1 MGIEIIYPCVY
12 QPRRAAKRVHG
23 AGLPRNHYAERGLI
37 RLRKYKVEIVEKISM
52 TLEVDAPSAEEA
64 ILQVI
69 EKYRVEQIVVE
80 SNEGTKVDFFVSKVE
95 V

>member
-1 MGIEIIYPCVY
+1 M
-12 QPRRAAKRVHG
+12 
-23 AGLPRNHYAERGLI
+23 
-37 RLRKYKVEIVEKISM
+37 EIVEKISM

-80 SNEGTKVDFFVSKVE
+80 SNEGTKVDFFVSFVSKVE

>member
-1 MGIEIIYPCVY
+1 MLS
-12 QPRRAAKRVHG
+12 AAPDGCKMEVGSTDATTHFILHKAIATYG
-23 AGLPRNHYAERGLI
+23 VELVS
-37 RLRKYKVEIVEKISM
+37 VEIVEKISM

>member
-1 MGIEIIYPCVY
+1 MEVGSTDATTHFILHKAIATYGVELVS
-12 QPRRAAKRVHG
+12 
-23 AGLPRNHYAERGLI
+23 
-37 RLRKYKVEIVEKISM
+37 VEIVEKISM
-52 TLEVDAPSAEEA
+52 TLEVDTPSAEEA
-64 ILQVI
+64 ILQII

>member
-1 MGIEIIYPCVY
+1 MWFLYQFALKEIFSALSPLR
-12 QPRRAAKRVHG
+12 QGDGKAHDFS
-23 AGLPRNHYAERGLI
+23 RGLS
-37 RLRKYKVEIVEKISM
+37 RCTV
-52 TLEVDAPSAEEA
+52 
-64 ILQVI
+64 VI

>member
-1 MGIEIIYPCVY
+1 MTLGDLFSEHLGVTFSLAID
-12 QPRRAAKRVHG
+12 
-23 AGLPRNHYAERGLI
+23 
-37 RLRKYKVEIVEKISM
+37 M

>member
-1 MGIEIIYPCVY
+1 MEVGSTDATTHFILHKAIATYGVELVS
-12 QPRRAAKRVHG
+12 
-23 AGLPRNHYAERGLI
+23 
-37 RLRKYKVEIVEKISM
+37 VEIVEKISM
-52 TLEVDAPSAEEA
+52 TLEVDTPSAEKA
-64 ILQVI
+64 ILQII

>member
-1 MGIEIIYPCVY
+1 MEVGSTDATTHFILHKAIATYGVELVS
-12 QPRRAAKRVHG
+12 
-23 AGLPRNHYAERGLI
+23 
-37 RLRKYKVEIVEKISM
+37 VEIVEKISM

>member
-1 MGIEIIYPCVY
+1 
-12 QPRRAAKRVHG
+12 
-23 AGLPRNHYAERGLI
+23 
-37 RLRKYKVEIVEKISM
+37 M
-52 TLEVDAPSAEEA
+52 TLEVDTPSAEEA
-64 ILQVI
+64 ILQII